1 MPKTFERADPDPETG
16 LTGEQVK
23 ERVRLGAV
31 NASVQKDEVT
41 FGKIVRENVFT
52 YFNLIFLIIAI
63 CLLAVRSYK
72 DLSFVVVIA
81 ANTLIGIF
89 QEWQSKKTLDQLN
102 IVTVPKSTVIRDGHR
117 YILKSEDLVPDDII
131 VLTAGSQIPADAVV
145 KEGEVS
151 VNESLLTG
159 EEDEITKNR
168 RSSAVRQFYRL
179 RQLQDADRQ
188 GWKRFIL
195 SWADTAG
202 QGKKERGTV

>member
-1 MPKTFERADPDPETG
+1 MFLEFRRNKAQEQDKENSENKKDLPEKEPAQKDSVTEIAKAQQPGLKMPEAKAQQPGPEPEMPKTFERADPDPETG

-89 QEWQSKKTLDQLN
+89 QEW
-102 IVTVPKSTVIRDGHR
+102 
-117 YILKSEDLVPDDII
+117 
-131 VLTAGSQIPADAVV
+131 
-145 KEGEVS
+145 
-151 VNESLLTG
+151 
-159 EEDEITKNR
+159 
-168 RSSAVRQFYRL
+168 
-179 RQLQDADRQ
+179 
-188 GWKRFIL
+188 
-195 SWADTAG
+195 
-202 QGKKERGTV
+202 